1 MAWLDN
7 LFSSERRTLASAQ
20 GLFETARYDDALIM
34 LEDLKSDDA
43 GILRE
48 EVAAAAA
55 RHWLDKA
62 LDATD
67 AGDGKRLRKVMARA
81 RRYHRPA
88 IDGMY
93 RDTDRRIRERRVRLT
108 APEHWVELLTAAIS
122 QSREYFG
129 KPGGLGVP
137 RYRVFVSRRLLMFAG
152 TTWAADPEA
161 RMPDAED
168 IDAAT
173 PAALLSLMDAIRA
186 MYPDDLGATI
196 PALGAPFVR
205 AVLQIANGRP
215 DLATLPLLELPESD
229 PLVCFERARIAHI
242 LGFPNTALL
251 ALQNFRILVGDHRTI
266 RRLNT
271 GVFAAQMAVTI
282 GDEARALHVI
292 RAVPARFLGK
302 RPLALFGRLLINAG
316 ELEEAR
322 TVLSD
327 HVSRASDNE
336 DALLLLDEV
345 MQRLGETTAPTAQA
359 GETWFDMPREVTAE
373 VLIQDGPLL
382 DETGARLTPGPIP
395 RRSARDPKAESD

>member
-1 MAWLDN
+1 M
-7 LFSSERRTLASAQ
+7 SSTE
-20 GLFETARYDDALIM
+20 FTAM
-34 LEDLKSDDA
+34 S
-43 GILRE
+43 
-48 EVAAAAA
+48 
-55 RHWLDKA
+55 
-62 LDATD
+62 
-67 AGDGKRLRKVMARA
+67 
-81 RRYHRPA
+81 
-88 IDGMY
+88 
-93 RDTDRRIRERRVRLT
+93 
-108 APEHWVELLTAAIS
+108 
-122 QSREYFG
+122 
-129 KPGGLGVP
+129 
-137 RYRVFVSRRLLMFAG
+137 
-152 TTWAADPEA
+152 
-161 RMPDAED
+161 
-168 IDAAT
+168 
-173 PAALLSLMDAIRA
+173 
-186 MYPDDLGATI
+186 
-196 PALGAPFVR
+196 
-205 AVLQIANGRP
+205 P
-215 DLATLPLLELPESD
+215 DLQNALADELPVGHLDIEVLAKHIDS
-229 PLVCFERARIAHI
+229 LGHANNAVYVKYFERARIAHI